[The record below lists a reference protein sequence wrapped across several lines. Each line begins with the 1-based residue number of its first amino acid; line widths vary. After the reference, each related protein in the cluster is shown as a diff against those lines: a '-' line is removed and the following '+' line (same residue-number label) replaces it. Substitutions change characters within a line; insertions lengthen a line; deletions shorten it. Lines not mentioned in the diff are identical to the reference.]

1 MTQVQELLR
10 SRKGILHVAAAVT
23 LIVIVS
29 GVIGLLQI
37 HTLGTIKQVQYMQ
50 NGSWSY
56 AYAQACLHEG
66 LLRFRDGTG
75 YTGTT
80 LTFNQGD
87 CEVSIVFD
95 NPVYEFT
102 VTGNAPDAAGHVR
115 TFFAEV
121 DILSTG
127 HTNTLQID
135 SWEEL

>member
-1 MTQVQELLR
+1 MKKIQDILR
-10 SRKGILHVAAAVT
+10 SKKGILHVAAALI

-37 HTLGTIKQVQYMQ
+37 HTLGTLKQAQYMQ
-50 NGSWSY
+50 NSSWAY

-80 LTFNQGD
+80 LTFDNGD
-87 CEVSIVFD
+87 CEVAIAA
-95 NPVYEFT
+95 NLPVYEFT
-102 VTGNAPDAAGHVR
+102 LTGNAPDDTGHVR
-115 TFFAEV
+115 TFIAEV